1 MANTLYYTST
11 CTCIDTTLATTT
23 IYDTMR
29 SQGAKHFLDSI
40 SRNSQRSKKT
50 YAGGL
55 THFQRFLN
63 SKYDNKYTLQSII
76 EPLSK
81 NQINVYELLN
91 DFVSYL
97 LTVKNALSKNSIKLY
112 LAQPDHIWLTMT

>member
-1 MANTLYYTST
+1 MA
-11 CTCIDTTLATTT
+11 
-23 IYDTMR
+23 
-29 SQGAKHFLDSI
+29 SQGAKHFLDSF

-63 SKYDNKYTLQSII
+63 SRYDNKYTLESII
-76 EPLSK
+76 KPLSK

-97 LTVKNALSKNSIKLY
+97 LTVKNALSKNSITLY
-112 LAQPDHIWLTMT
+112 LAQQDPIWVTMT